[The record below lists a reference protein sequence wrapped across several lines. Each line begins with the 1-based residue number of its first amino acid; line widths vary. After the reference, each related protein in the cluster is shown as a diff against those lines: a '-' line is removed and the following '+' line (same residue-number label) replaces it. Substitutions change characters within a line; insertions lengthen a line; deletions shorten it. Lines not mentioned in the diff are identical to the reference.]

1 MTAIANATTNPTNRF
16 AIDTDAVAADLDRE
30 GHSVV
35 RGLLD
40 AATAEELVAGFDDD
54 RRYRSTIDMARH
66 GYGVGTYRYF
76 TYPLPPAVDALRTQ
90 LYRQLVP
97 VADEWAERLGSP
109 ERYAAELHDF
119 LAQCAAAGQ
128 LRPTPLILRY
138 HPGHYNCLHQDR
150 YGEVAFPLQVAILL
164 TPRAEFDGG
173 ELALVEQRPRA
184 QSRVHVVSLDQGD
197 AVVFPN
203 QVRPGLGS
211 RGAYRVQ
218 VRHGVATL
226 RRGRRHALGVIFHDA
241 A

>member
-1 MTAIANATTNPTNRF
+1 MTAAGSTNATNRF
-16 AIDTDAVAADLDRE
+16 AIDSQAVAADLDRE

-35 RGLLD
+35 PGLLE
-40 AATAEELVAGFDDD
+40 AATAEELVGDFDDD

-76 TYPLPPAVDALRTQ
+76 SYPLPPVVDTLRAQ

-97 VADEWAERLGSP
+97 VANGWAERLGST
-109 ERYAAELHDF
+109 ERYPTELPDF
-119 LAQCAAAGQ
+119 LARCATAGQ
-128 LRPTPLILRY
+128 TRPTPLILRY

-173 ELALVEQRPRA
+173 ELVLVEQRPRA
-184 QSRVHVVSLDQGD
+184 QSRVHVVALDQGD

-203 QVRPGLGS
+203 QVRPALGA
-211 RGAYRVQ
+211 RGAYRVH

-226 RRGRRHALGVIFHDA
+226 RRGERHTLGVIFHDA

>member
-1 MTAIANATTNPTNRF
+1 MTAAAGATTGTSRF
-16 AIDTDAVAADLDRE
+16 AIDTAAVATDLDQE
-30 GHSVV
+30 GHAVV
-35 RGLLD
+35 HHLLD

-76 TYPLPPAVDALRTQ
+76 AYPLPSVVDALRAQ

-97 VADEWAERLGSP
+97 VADQWAERLGSP
-109 ERYAAELHDF
+109 ERYPAELPDF
-119 LAQCAAAGQ
+119 LARCAAAGQ
-128 LRPTPLILRY
+128 TRPTPLILRY

-184 QSRVHVVSLDQGD
+184 QSRVHVVSLDRGD

-203 QVRPGLGS
+203 QVRPALGT

-226 RRGRRHALGVIFHDA
+226 RRGERHTLGVIFHDA

>member
-1 MTAIANATTNPTNRF
+1 MSNPAGFAVDTAT
-16 AIDTDAVAADLDRE
+16 VAADLDRE
-30 GHSVV
+30 GHAVV
-35 RGLLD
+35 PGLLD

-54 RRYRSTIDMARH
+54 HRYRSTIDMARH

-76 TYPLPPAVDALRTQ
+76 AYPLPPTVAALREQ

-97 VADEWAERLGSP
+97 IADAWAERLGS
-109 ERYAAELHDF
+109 EARYPDELPQF
-119 LAQCAAAGQ
+119 LARCAAAGQ
-128 LRPTPLILRY
+128 ARPTPLILRY
-138 HPGHYNCLHQDR
+138 RPGHYNCLHQDR

-173 ELALVEQRPRA
+173 ELVLVEQRPRA
-184 QSRVHVVSLDQGD
+184 QSRAHVVALQRGD

-203 QVRPGLGS
+203 HVRPVLGT
-211 RGAYRVQ
+211 RGPYRVH

-226 RRGRRHALGVIFHDA
+226 RRGQRHVLGVIFHDA